1 MDKKNSCAQPDSVV
15 NFKDLILY
23 VLLRWRSILVCIL
36 VFTVLAGGFKYLTDF
51 QSYKASVSAAQQAE
65 NTDSGLDEIEL
76 SNVKA
81 VVSYNNILTAQ
92 AEYITT
98 SPYMQLAPNGIHS
111 MNISYV
117 LSGCETYAAAT
128 LYAKHI
134 QSATLY
140 EEIKA
145 KLELPYAASYLS
157 EIIEVNLDSS
167 ENSLVEQ
174 NGKTVLN
181 IRVWAA
187 NEQNCKDI
195 SAAVTDYIATFGNY
209 FKDSGVTCSEPFT
222 DYAVICDIG
231 VGDKQQSAIIAY
243 NNYKTNYQTALD
255 ALTGAERAYYNRLQ
269 QAGVQ
274 VSDIAKPTLSKKFLV
289 AGFALGLI
297 LPCGIYLL
305 AYLFGRRV
313 KSAEDF
319 KIRFGGTDL
328 LGRIVGC
335 KKKNAVDRLIIR
347 IVCGKATKREFE
359 GLVAGKAAIT
369 AEQNGYKNI
378 RIVGSDAACA
388 AALSALGN
396 QELTVTAGGLPE
408 AGADEFEAVKNAD
421 AVVIAAKSGETY
433 YTEIYR
439 TLDICKSIGKPVLGA
454 IVVE

>member
-36 VFTVLAGGFKYLTDF
+36 VFTVLAGGFKYLMDYRAYKSNVAATEQTD
-51 QSYKASVSAAQQAE
+51 ASVP
-65 NTDSGLDEIEL
+65 NLTDIEL
-76 SNVKA
+76 SNAKTVLAYKNMM
-81 VVSYNNILTAQ
+81 VSQATYIAQ
-92 AEYITT
+92 
-98 SPYMQLAPNGIHS
+98 SPYMQLNPNAIYS
-111 MNISYV
+111 TNISLV
-117 LSGCETYAAAT
+117 LSGNDTVSAAT
-128 LYAKHI
+128 LYAKHM
-134 QSATLY
+134 QSDTLY
-140 EEIKA
+140 NAIKT
-145 KLELPYAASYLS
+145 KLNLPYAASYLS
-157 EIIEVNLDSS
+157 EVITVSVDYP
-167 ENSLVEQ
+167 ENIVVET
-174 NGKTVLN
+174 GDKAVLN

-421 AVVIAAKSGETY
+421 AVVIAAKSDETY